1 MRHLA
6 IACAVFW
13 LGCNRANLTA
23 LGEREE
29 PDEFHGGRD
38 AAVVSDYSV
47 VDFCADLRSAW
58 VERCQLWKRD
68 DCDSAADA
76 MFGAQVCPATARAV
90 AAGRVR
96 YDAARAQQ
104 CVERRAFD
112 LASAWQSGWVGAMLC
127 DGMFAGTAPL
137 DQSCYPDET
146 FQRVCDEGFCLRDEQ
161 CPGVCT
167 QYAAAGGHCVPERC
181 GPGYYCSADNRCLSQ
196 LGPGQACP
204 DGWGC
209 ALPATCVGGTCV
221 VLADVGQSCSEE
233 TPCVYPLLCAKGQCV
248 TEVSPGQP
256 CEMDRH
262 CPEGYACGFVPLGGS
277 ARACVERPGPGEPCD
292 RRVGC
297 AQGAR
302 CASDGS
308 PLLGTCEN
316 DAEAVA
322 PEPEPEPIV
331 QPQRPPLCHGD

>member
-1 MRHLA
+1 
-6 IACAVFW
+6 
-13 LGCNRANLTA
+13 
-23 LGEREE
+23 
-29 PDEFHGGRD
+29 
-38 AAVVSDYSV
+38 
-47 VDFCADLRSAW
+47 
-58 VERCQLWKRD
+58 
-68 DCDSAADA
+68 
-76 MFGAQVCPATARAV
+76 
-90 AAGRVR
+90 
-96 YDAARAQQ
+96 
-104 CVERRAFD
+104 
-112 LASAWQSGWVGAMLC
+112 
-127 DGMFAGTAPL
+127 
-137 DQSCYPDET
+137 
-146 FQRVCDEGFCLRDEQ
+146 
-161 CPGVCT
+161 
-167 QYAAAGGHCVPERC
+167 
-181 GPGYYCSADNRCLSQ
+181 
-196 LGPGQACP
+196 
-204 DGWGC
+204 
-209 ALPATCVGGTCV
+209 
-221 VLADVGQSCSEE
+221 
-233 TPCVYPLLCAKGQCV
+233 VYPLLCAKGQCV